1 MPQIINTNI
10 ASLNAQRN
18 LDKSQSSNQQALQRL
33 SSGLRIN
40 SAKDD
45 AAGLAISTRFTSQ
58 IKGLNVAVRNA
69 GDGIA
74 LAQTAEGALGS
85 MNENLQRIREL
96 AVQSANATNSDVDRE
111 ALQAEVDQLVAEIS
125 RTSEETDFNGRK
137 LLDGSFSAT
146 FQVGANAG
154 QTVDVSISEL
164 TANKLGASEQ
174 SGISAQG
181 KGAAL
186 QNGDLIINNIA
197 VSPSKAADDTAST
210 KNASF
215 SAIAKTAAINDVYDQ
230 TGVKAFANENVASGS
245 EMTAKAGTV
254 TLTLNNVDISL
265 STSTDSAGTRASV
278 VEAINAVSDQ
288 TGVTAVSSGTDANG
302 VQLVAADGRNIDIAF
317 GSFTGGIT
325 SDADAAAA
333 TGLAAEE
340 TYYGGYTL
348 VADGDVDSVAITGGD
363 GTGNGNLANAGLNR
377 GTYEAGAAQVASTV
391 TTLTTGAE
399 FSTDLP
405 TGTAG
410 AQLSTAQGLVSDGR
424 IAFGTSET
432 VTVTTND
439 GQSASF
445 SAGSTGNLG
454 AKEIADAIN
463 GLDGIS
469 VAAETKLK
477 LEAAGGDGY
486 FTGGQ
491 LQVFDSSTEGNALIS
506 ISLSSTAST
515 VEDIANAINAT
526 PSSGLVATYVAG
538 ATGGATN
545 GDVFI
550 TDADGDTLVIT
561 GGAAAG
567 GTTSS
572 FDVTVYDATGTS
584 SAKVAGVGGTQTT
597 GVLVTGYLK
606 DVDVTGDDLKSISLS
621 SNLAVAGIATSGSVT
636 GGSIFNFRET
646 NTGATDINSV
656 SVDAAQE
663 PVRGLKEGDLTING
677 VNIEAADVSADKASA
692 TVASD
697 GSAIQTSVKSQSAI
711 AIADAINKVSDKT
724 GVTATANETVVVG
737 SGSASDMTAKQTA
750 AKAAG
755 YEAGESGKLYINGVD
770 IGVVS
775 LVDDGT
781 GNIDTD
787 ATKANTIDLINQKA
801 GQTGVTAEDNGVSIT
816 LRAADGRNISVALD
830 NDGSNNGVD
839 PAAAG
844 ANGFGSL
851 IGLDSAVAGIG
862 EADIGTATVSDNIGT
877 RGSATEGA
885 TYETTYGTVSLSS
898 AKEISLEAGSNGKD
912 EIEAL
917 GFKVAQYG
925 GGEDGQFLSEI
936 DISTFE
942 GATAAITAID
952 NAIGQVA
959 SQRADL
965 GAIQNRLSSTVSN
978 LQVTS
983 ENLNSANSRIQDA
996 DFAAETAELSRTQVL
1011 QQAGIS
1017 VLAQANAAGQQ
1028 VLSLLG

>member
-1 MPQIINTNI
+1 M
-10 ASLNAQRN
+10 S
-18 LDKSQSSNQQALQRL
+18 
-33 SSGLRIN
+33 
-40 SAKDD
+40 
-45 AAGLAISTRFTSQ
+45 
-58 IKGLNVAVRNA
+58 
-69 GDGIA
+69 
-74 LAQTAEGALGS
+74 
-85 MNENLQRIREL
+85 
-96 AVQSANATNSDVDRE
+96 
-111 ALQAEVDQLVAEIS
+111 
-125 RTSEETDFNGRK
+125 
-137 LLDGSFSAT
+137 
-146 FQVGANAG
+146 
-154 QTVDVSISEL
+154 
-164 TANKLGASEQ
+164 
-174 SGISAQG
+174 
-181 KGAAL
+181 
-186 QNGDLIINNIA
+186 
-197 VSPSKAADDTAST
+197 
-210 KNASF
+210 
-215 SAIAKTAAINDVYDQ
+215 
-230 TGVKAFANENVASGS
+230 
-245 EMTAKAGTV
+245 AKAGTV
-254 TLTLNNVDISL
+254 KLTLNNVEISL
-265 STSTDSAGTRASV
+265 STSTDAAGTRASV
-278 VEAINAVSDQ
+278 VEAINAVADQ

-302 VQLVAADGRNIDIAF
+302 VKLVAADGRNIDIAF
-317 GSFTGGIT
+317 SSPTGSIT
-325 SDADAAAA
+325 NDADAAAA
-333 TGLAAEE
+333 TGLATEN

-348 VADGDVDSVAITGGD
+348 VADGDVDSVVITGGD

-377 GTYEAGAAQVASTV
+377 GTYESGAAQVASTA
-391 TTLTTGAE
+391 TTLTSGAE
-399 FSTDLP
+399 FSTSLP

-410 AQLSTAQGLVSDGR
+410 AQLSTALGLVSDGR

-439 GQSASF
+439 GQSATF
-445 SAGSTGNLG
+445 SAGSAGNLG
-454 AKEIADAIN
+454 AKEIAAAIN
-463 GLDGIS
+463 GFNGIS
-469 VAAETKLK
+469 AAAETKVK

-491 LQVFDSSTEGNALIS
+491 IQIFDSSTEGDALIA

-538 ATGGATN
+538 STGGATN

-572 FDVTVYDATGTS
+572 FDLTVYDATGTS
-584 SAKVAGVGGTQTT
+584 TAKLAAVGGTQTS
-597 GVLVTGYLK
+597 GALVTGYLK
-606 DVDVTGDDLKSISLS
+606 DVDVTSEDLKSISLS

-646 NTGATDINSV
+646 NTGATDVNSI
-656 SVDAAQE
+656 SVDAGQE
-663 PVRGLKEGDLTING
+663 PVRGLKEGDLSING
-677 VNIEAADVSADKASA
+677 VNIAAADVNSDKASA

-697 GSAIQTSVKSQSAI
+697 GSVIQSSVKSQSAI
-711 AIADAINKVSDKT
+711 AIADTINKVSDKT
-724 GVTATANETVVVG
+724 GVTATANETVVIG
-737 SGSASDMTAKQTA
+737 SGSSSDLATKQAA

-787 ATKANTIDLINQKA
+787 ATKANTIDLINQKS

-830 NDGSNNGVD
+830 NDGANNGVN

-851 IGLDSAVAGIG
+851 IGLDSSVDGIG

-877 RGSATEGA
+877 RGTATEGA
-885 TYETTYGTVSLSS
+885 TYETTYGTVTLSS

-965 GAIQNRLSSTVSN
+965 GAIQNRLESTVSN

>member
-1 MPQIINTNI
+1 M
-10 ASLNAQRN
+10 
-18 LDKSQSSNQQALQRL
+18 
-33 SSGLRIN
+33 
-40 SAKDD
+40 
-45 AAGLAISTRFTSQ
+45 
-58 IKGLNVAVRNA
+58 
-69 GDGIA
+69 
-74 LAQTAEGALGS
+74 
-85 MNENLQRIREL
+85 
-96 AVQSANATNSDVDRE
+96 
-111 ALQAEVDQLVAEIS
+111 
-125 RTSEETDFNGRK
+125 
-137 LLDGSFSAT
+137 
-146 FQVGANAG
+146 
-154 QTVDVSISEL
+154 
-164 TANKLGASEQ
+164 
-174 SGISAQG
+174 
-181 KGAAL
+181 
-186 QNGDLIINNIA
+186 
-197 VSPSKAADDTAST
+197 
-210 KNASF
+210 
-215 SAIAKTAAINDVYDQ
+215 
-230 TGVKAFANENVASGS
+230 
-245 EMTAKAGTV
+245 
-254 TLTLNNVDISL
+254 
-265 STSTDSAGTRASV
+265 
-278 VEAINAVSDQ
+278 
-288 TGVTAVSSGTDANG
+288 
-302 VQLVAADGRNIDIAF
+302 
-317 GSFTGGIT
+317 
-325 SDADAAAA
+325 
-333 TGLAAEE
+333 
-340 TYYGGYTL
+340 
-348 VADGDVDSVAITGGD
+348 
-363 GTGNGNLANAGLNR
+363 
-377 GTYEAGAAQVASTV
+377 
-391 TTLTTGAE
+391 
-399 FSTDLP
+399 
-405 TGTAG
+405 
-410 AQLSTAQGLVSDGR
+410 
-424 IAFGTSET
+424 
-432 VTVTTND
+432 
-439 GQSASF
+439 
-445 SAGSTGNLG
+445 
-454 AKEIADAIN
+454 
-463 GLDGIS
+463 
-469 VAAETKLK
+469 
-477 LEAAGGDGY
+477 
-486 FTGGQ
+486 
-491 LQVFDSSTEGNALIS
+491 
-506 ISLSSTAST
+506 
-515 VEDIANAINAT
+515 
-526 PSSGLVATYVAG
+526 
-538 ATGGATN
+538 
-545 GDVFI
+545 
-550 TDADGDTLVIT
+550 
-561 GGAAAG
+561 
-567 GTTSS
+567 
-572 FDVTVYDATGTS
+572 TVYDATGTS
-584 SAKVAGVGGTQTT
+584 SAKVAGVGGTQTS

-697 GSAIQTSVKSQSAI
+697 GSAIQTSVKCQSAS

-775 LVDDGT
+775 LVDVCT

-787 ATKANTIDLINQKA
+787 ATKANTIDLVNQKA